1 MPQQHSG
8 DAEETEFAEEE
19 IAGPPVE
26 GTPEGEVVRV
36 RIPRGNQVLGLCERR
51 LGGSRMKVICLDGK
65 TRVCR
70 IPGRLKRHLWVREG
84 DIVIVQP
91 WEIDADK
98 RADIIWRYN
107 RLQADYLRSKGYIK

>member
-1 MPQQHSG
+1 MRIPK
-8 DAEETEFAEEE
+8 EEE
-19 IAGPPVE
+19 ILG
-26 GTPEGEVVRV
+26 VVIAVVGGGRLV
-36 RIPRGNQVLGLCERR
+36 VQCKDGHER
-51 LGGSRMKVICLDGK
+51 L
-65 TRVCR
+65 CR
-70 IPGRLKRHLWVREG
+70 IPGKIKRNIWVREG